1 MAKLSN
7 QGLRGFFSLR
17 LLVACATAVPLCF
30 IAYIVL
36 LVFAVPPL
44 LNSGSAIPTYAGFYI
59 QYLGR
64 SGKVSNLRCF
74 TNGLSVDGY
83 GYYCRFKMNS
93 SNIRQF
99 ARNLRLESGK
109 LVASNLRVES
119 GTLVADYE
127 CDQSFYNIDS
137 PLDISSYPER
147 GWWKPLELEEGGQV
161 QCYSKVSNYVIE
173 VVYSPVSQI
182 AYIRHSDY

>member
-7 QGLRGFFSLR
+7 QGLRGFISIR
-17 LLVACATAVPLCF
+17 LLIACAIAVPLCF

-36 LVFAVPPL
+36 FVFAVPPL

-64 SGKVSNLRCF
+64 IGRVSNLRCF
-74 TNGLSVDGY
+74 SNGLSGDGY

-99 ARNLRLESGK
+99 ARGMRLEPGK
-109 LVASNLRVES
+109 LAMDN
-119 GTLVADYE
+119 YE
-127 CDQSFYNIDS
+127 CD
-137 PLDISSYPER
+137 PLDIDADSPPDIDSYPER
-147 GWWKPLELEEGGQV
+147 GWWKPSELEKRGQV
-161 QCYSKVSNYVIE
+161 QCYSKVSNDVIE
-173 VVYSPVSQI
+173 VAYSPVSQI
-182 AYIRHSDY
+182 VYIRHSDY